1 MEHNDGHI
9 YTQHSLGYKAGDVIQ
24 FTYLMFS
31 AHSKPHLKSHLKKKT
46 KKQQPLF
53 ENFVQIKVSVEAKS
67 SK

>member
-9 YTQHSLGYKAGDVIQ
+9 YTQHALGYKAGDVFQ

-31 AHSKPHLKSHLKKKT
+31 AHSKPHLKSHLKKNKQKKT
-46 KKQQPLF
+46 LF

>member
-9 YTQHSLGYKAGDVIQ
+9 YTQHALGYKAGDVFQ

-31 AHSKPHLKSHLKKKT
+31 AHSKPHLKSHKKKQT
-46 KKQQPLF
+46 KKNF

>member
-9 YTQHSLGYKAGDVIQ
+9 YTQHALGYKAGDVFQ

-31 AHSKPHLKSHLKKKT
+31 AHSKPHLKSHKN
-46 KKQQPLF
+46 KQTLF
-53 ENFVQIKVSVEAKS
+53 ANFVQIKVSVEGKS